1 MMTNQYTAKKKS
13 LTIHTDWFVILLALL
28 KLRPD
33 TSRNSFLLA
42 SFTSRSLPTTSS
54 IDLKFKYKKMGW
66 KTNVGR
72 EYCSDY
78 IEHYLI
84 LFSSTEHPQNK
95 NSILNLEKENNFIF
109 STSALIPRFIMIIDY
124 GNSLFSRRSISLI
137 RSLSTW

>member
-42 SFTSRSLPTTSS
+42 SFTSRSLPTSSS